1 VQPQVAPAVHIPA
14 VRTGIQILV
23 EVVVA
28 STDLMEVVGHATA
41 ARMGS
46 AVLGVALVEQ
56 RFAVVGNRF
65 LVVKEGSHS
74 PGVPKDL
81 LVAD

>member
-1 VQPQVAPAVHIPA
+1 MQPQVAPAVHIPA
-14 VRTGIQILV
+14 VRAGIQILV

-28 STDLMEVVGHATA
+28 STDLMVVGHATA